1 MEKKR
6 HLLLFLHGGGTSSW
20 MWNEQVKFFERDY
33 TVWTPE
39 LPGHGRNEEKHFSI
53 DDTVDQLLRELDAVS
68 FERISVIGF
77 SLGAQ
82 VALSLVSRQPERF
95 KHVVLVSMLAASL
108 PFPKVMAKAT
118 AMMLPLSRNRTFAKL
133 QAKQLEIPSSD
144 FERYFSDTQSITK
157 SLLENIIYENSR
169 FKLPQNVHELPLPIL
184 VMAGAKENRLIKK
197 TMVEISR
204 GNKHVKTIIVEE
216 AGHSLPYAYSS
227 IFNETVQRFLSQ
239 ND

>member
-1 MEKKR
+1 M
-6 HLLLFLHGGGTSSW
+6 
-20 MWNEQVKFFERDY
+20 
-33 TVWTPE
+33 
-39 LPGHGRNEEKHFSI
+39 
-53 DDTVDQLLRELDAVS
+53 LRELDAVS